1 MDNHKNKRKQHKNGR
16 VLSGFDVKRIGSFLA
31 FLFLFGI
38 ARNNYVAA
46 RVCLQNGMV
55 QTGCLLAHQCVEN
68 FAKGIMALEPENYYF
83 AKKDDPAQQG
93 KIRVW
98 GHNLI
103 ELIQKA
109 VAHTPNM
116 NDILNKDQIKGFLEK
131 LTRAY
136 NPMRYGELSF
146 NVKMDVVIQW
156 LDELASS
163 LDKTYL
169 EKIRAK
175 EETPLFVP
183 DSFREDF
190 LRNNQ
195 AFTAEKTTNNPLS
208 VQAMPGVKP
217 PPFPS

>member
-1 MDNHKNKRKQHKNGR
+1 M
-16 VLSGFDVKRIGSFLA
+16 GSFLA
-31 FLFLFGI
+31 FFFLFGI
-38 ARNNYVAA
+38 ARNNCVAA

-55 QTGCLLAHQCVEN
+55 QTGCLLAHQSVEM
-68 FAKGIMALEPENYYF
+68 FAKGIMRLEPENYYF

-93 KIRVW
+93 KICVW
-98 GHNLI
+98 GHDLI
-103 ELIQKA
+103 KLMQKSA
-109 VAHTPNM
+109 THSPSM
-116 NDILNKDQIKGFLEK
+116 NDILNNDRIKGFLEK
-131 LTRAY
+131 LTQGY

-146 NVKMDVVIQW
+146 NVKNDVVIQC

-175 EETPLFVP
+175 EETPLFVH

-190 LRNNQ
+190 LRNNE
-195 AFTAEKTTNNPLS
+195 AFTAEKITNNPLS

-217 PPFPS
+217 PSFPS